1 MTTEKKTPATGHPLG
16 SGPLLEPSTD
26 DSRAMIKAAVESGA
40 AVHPPEDG
48 KLPSGATHVIVGET
62 EAGEPILQRARFS
75 LVPPRPGT

>member
-1 MTTEKKTPATGHPLG
+1 VTTEKKTPATGHPLG

-48 KLPSGATHVIVGET
+48 KLPPGATHVIVGKT

-75 LVPPRPGT
+75 LVPPRPGK